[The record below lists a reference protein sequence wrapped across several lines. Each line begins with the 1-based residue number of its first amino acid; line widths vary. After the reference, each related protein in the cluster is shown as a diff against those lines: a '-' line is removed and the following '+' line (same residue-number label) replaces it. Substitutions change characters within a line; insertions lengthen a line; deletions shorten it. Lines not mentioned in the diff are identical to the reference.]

1 MFVPRAPGSTC
12 RHAALLLVWPIQ
24 HVPPA
29 VAWMKIALKAGCGAD
44 NNEGSEAHMQEIVKD
59 SPIFRVPYRE
69 NRLVLF
75 NSNLFHQTDEF
86 HFKPGFRN
94 RRINITLLFGKR
106 GAHLEGKNAKERH
119 K

>member
-1 MFVPRAPGSTC
+1 MAHGP
-12 RHAALLLVWPIQ
+12 Q
-24 HVPPA
+24 HVSPA